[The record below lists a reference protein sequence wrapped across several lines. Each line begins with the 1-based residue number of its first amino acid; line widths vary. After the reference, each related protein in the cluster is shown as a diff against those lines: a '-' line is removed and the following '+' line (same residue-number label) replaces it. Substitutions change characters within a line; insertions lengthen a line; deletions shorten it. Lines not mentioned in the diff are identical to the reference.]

1 MIKEKDVLIVISEMK
16 CYIEKSC
23 FLSNQ
28 NKSSCES
35 VVEDKVLVWLDK
47 TEVIMH
53 SLWYSAR
60 KCHGMSDTRQKPTLF
75 FQSKKKGNF
84 IKSATQSLALTDWR
98 CEWQWQKMESF
109 VRALAKSLITF
120 LLFWKELSDV

>member
-1 MIKEKDVLIVISEMK
+1 MIKEKDVLIVISETK
-16 CYIEKSC
+16 CCIEQSC

-53 SLWYSAR
+53 SL
-60 KCHGMSDTRQKPTLF
+60 
-75 FQSKKKGNF
+75 
-84 IKSATQSLALTDWR
+84 
-98 CEWQWQKMESF
+98 
-109 VRALAKSLITF
+109 
-120 LLFWKELSDV
+120 